1 MTMPDRLDITWIALI
16 GLALATLLLPPLL
29 PRPLL
34 ANALV
39 LVLAAIKGRRIA
51 LDFLDLRAAPALW
64 RGLVGA
70 WIVVLVLF
78 AWLASAIVTLILRG
92 QR

>member
-51 LDFLDLRAAPALW
+51 LDFLDLRAAPAPW

-78 AWLASAIVTLILRG
+78 AWLASAIVTLI
-92 QR
+92 

>member
-1 MTMPDRLDITWIALI
+1 MMVPDRLDVTLIVLI
-16 GLALATLLLPPLL
+16 GLALATLLVPPLL

-39 LVLAAIKGRRIA
+39 LALAAIKGRQIT

-64 RGLVGA
+64 RGLVSA
-70 WIVVLVLF
+70 WIIILVLF
-78 AWLASAIVTLILRG
+78 AWLASAAIALI
-92 QR
+92 

>member
-1 MTMPDRLDITWIALI
+1 MTMSDRLDITWIVLI

-29 PRPLL
+29 LRPLL

-64 RGLVGA
+64 RGLVSA
-70 WIVVLVLF
+70 WIVILALF
-78 AWLASAIVTLILRG
+78 AWFASAIVSLI
-92 QR
+92 

>member
-1 MTMPDRLDITWIALI
+1 MTMPDRLDITWIVLI

-51 LDFLDLRAAPALW
+51 LDFLDLRAASALW

-70 WIVVLVLF
+70 WIVILALF
-78 AWLASAIVTLILRG
+78 AWLASAIVTLI
-92 QR
+92 

>member
-1 MTMPDRLDITWIALI
+1 MPDRLDITWIALI
-16 GLALATLLLPPLL
+16 GLALATLLVPPLL

-64 RGLVGA
+64 RGLVNA
-70 WIVVLVLF
+70 WIVILVLF
-78 AWLASAIVTLILRG
+78 AWLASAIVTLI
-92 QR
+92 

>member
-1 MTMPDRLDITWIALI
+1 MTMSDRLDITWIVLI

-29 PRPLL
+29 SRPLL

-64 RGLVGA
+64 RGLVSA
-70 WIVVLVLF
+70 WIVILVLF
-78 AWLASAIVTLILRG
+78 AWLASAIVSLI
-92 QR
+92 

>member
-1 MTMPDRLDITWIALI
+1 MTMPDRLDITWIVLI

-70 WIVVLVLF
+70 WIVILALF
-78 AWLASAIVTLILRG
+78 AWLASAIVTLI
-92 QR
+92 

>member
-1 MTMPDRLDITWIALI
+1 MTVPDRLDISWIALI
-16 GLALATLLLPPLL
+16 GLALATLLVPPLL

-39 LVLAAIKGRRIA
+39 LVLAAIKGRQIA

-64 RGLVGA
+64 RGLVNA
-70 WIVVLVLF
+70 WIVILVLF
-78 AWLASAIVTLILRG
+78 AWLASAIVTLI
-92 QR
+92 

>member
-1 MTMPDRLDITWIALI
+1 MTMPDRLDITWIVLI
-16 GLALATLLLPPLL
+16 GLALATLLLPSLL

-64 RGLVGA
+64 RGLVSA
-70 WIVVLVLF
+70 WIVILVLF
-78 AWLASAIVTLILRG
+78 AWFASAIVTLI
-92 QR
+92 

>member
-1 MTMPDRLDITWIALI
+1 MTMPDRLDITWIVLI

-39 LVLAAIKGRRIA
+39 LILAAIKGRRIA

-70 WIVVLVLF
+70 WIVILALL
-78 AWLASAIVTLILRG
+78 AWLASAIVTLI
-92 QR
+92 

>member
-1 MTMPDRLDITWIALI
+1 MPGRLDITWLVLI
-16 GLALATLLLPPLL
+16 GLALATILLPPLM

-34 ANALV
+34 ANALL

-64 RGLVGA
+64 RGLVSV
-70 WIVVLVLF
+70 WIMVLVLF
-78 AWLASAIVTLILRG
+78 AWLASAIVTLI
-92 QR
+92 